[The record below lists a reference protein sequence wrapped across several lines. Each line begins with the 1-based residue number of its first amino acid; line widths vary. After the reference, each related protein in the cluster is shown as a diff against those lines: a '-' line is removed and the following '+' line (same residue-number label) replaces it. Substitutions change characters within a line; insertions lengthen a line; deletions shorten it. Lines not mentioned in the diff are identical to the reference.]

1 MCNNCYRKRVLNI
14 IYSELVFVAL
24 GIQLGKHMLCTLLLF
39 LAFRHY
45 SFLHTIPKTERFS
58 EKSVNQ
64 SKICVLISGVNFGWS
79 LSRFKNNSVRYYHK
93 FTHTYMKNTSYSCQI
108 LLKLEYSRQIFK
120 KCKKCSNIT
129 FSANGSHSSH
139 WVQRLLKSLKSP
151 I

>member
-79 LSRFKNNSVRYYHK
+79 LSRFKNNLVRYYHK
-93 FTHTYMKNTSYSCQI
+93 FTYLYEKYQLFLSDFTETWIFSTDFQKMQKM
-108 LLKLEYSRQIFK
+108 LKY
-120 KCKKCSNIT
+120 NI
-129 FSANGSHSSH
+129 
-139 WVQRLLKSLKSP
+139 
-151 I
+151 